1 MSKTGNIQ
9 AKQKRYKRNI
19 LKRDRQYNGQ
29 QQRDNKR
36 TNNDLCNTTQ
46 KTKDQATRSLTLTG
60 VNSNAPEG

>member
-1 MSKTGNIQ
+1 MAKTGNIQ
-9 AKQKRYKRNI
+9 AKQKRDKRNI

-36 TNNDLCNTTQ
+36 TN
-46 KTKDQATRSLTLTG
+46 KTKDQATRIPTLTG